1 MISILSIRPS
11 AVFPVAHSKVDSF
24 LVNVVLVEHP
34 LKSVH
39 SVQNHYT
46 NEPKNLPGRGQSAE
60 LESQPGMQQ
69 LLFSDRR
76 KYFRNSCGRSK
87 CNLESIANAT
97 TQLIFIDKRHNSLK
111 LKKFIKRKKVNFLNL
126 CKYQKSF
133 RVSTTAVSN
142 CSSALFEI

>member
-46 NEPKNLPGRGQSAE
+46 NELKNLPGRGQAAE

-69 LLFSDRR
+69 LLFSDR
-76 KYFRNSCGRSK
+76 KEI
-87 CNLESIANAT
+87 L
-97 TQLIFIDKRHNSLK
+97 LK
-111 LKKFIKRKKVNFLNL
+111 
-126 CKYQKSF
+126 
-133 RVSTTAVSN
+133 
-142 CSSALFEI
+142 